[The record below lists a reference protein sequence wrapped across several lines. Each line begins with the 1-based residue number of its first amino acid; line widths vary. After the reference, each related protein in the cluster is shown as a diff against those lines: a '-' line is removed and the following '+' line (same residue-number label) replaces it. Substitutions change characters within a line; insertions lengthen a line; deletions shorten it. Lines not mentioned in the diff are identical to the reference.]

1 MTQIFSIELARQLVD
16 SQDQFPV
23 DFELAWQWIG
33 YAKKQNGKDK
43 LTRNFEEGLD
53 YTLLQMR
60 ETNQDGTFSHYYEK
74 INLTI
79 DCFKS
84 LGMMAR
90 TEQGKEVR
98 KYFLQCEKIAKT
110 ELSRLEILELAIAS
124 EKEKLAIKAENEA
137 NKKLLI
143 DQEKVITKQAVQNLK
158 LEEAKSKI
166 EKEKNLLEE
175 KVEKEA
181 PLVELAKKIQFTE
194 GCVDFNTYA
203 KIIGTGRVRLFKKM
217 REANVVLQNSN
228 MPYQKW
234 ISAGYFE
241 ASEKIVQG
249 ERPDGSCYDHI
260 YPFALVTGKGQIW
273 LHQRLTALD
282 YESSESESEITTD
295 Y

>member
-1 MTQIFSIELARQLVD
+1 MSNLSIFDFQSNNIRFETRNGRIWVCLTDMAKASGKKVNNWNQLD
-16 SQDQFPV
+16 STKAYIAYVESVATFPV
-23 DFELAWQWIG
+23 TETIQGGDPKAQGTWAIEEVAIKFAAWCSVEFEYWVNQQI
-33 YAKKQNGKDK
+33 K
-43 LTRNFEEGLD
+43 
-53 YTLLQMR
+53 TLLKK
-60 ETNQDGTFSHYYEK
+60 GFV
-74 INLTI
+74 
-79 DCFKS
+79 S
-84 LGMMAR
+84 L
-90 TEQGKEVR
+90 KP
-98 KYFLQCEKIAKT
+98 KT
-110 ELSRLEILELAIAS
+110 ALELA
-124 EKEKLAIKAENEA
+124 KEQVVLLEMLELKGQ
-137 NKKLLI
+137 LLI
-143 DQEKVITKQAVQNLK
+143 DQEKVITKQAVQNFK

-228 MPYQKW
+228 MPYQKY
-234 ISAGYFE
+234 IEAGYFE

-260 YPFALVTGKGQIW
+260 YPFALITGKGQIW
-273 LHQRLTALD
+273 LYQKLKALD
-282 YESSESESEITTD
+282 DESVEDKLITD

>member
-1 MTQIFSIELARQLVD
+1 MSQIFSIELAKQLIN
-16 SQDQFPV
+16 SKDQFPV
-23 DFELAWQWIG
+23 DFNDAWQWLE
-33 YAKKQNGKDK
+33 YSKKSNAKRF
-43 LTRNFEEGLD
+43 LIENFK
-53 YTLLQMR
+53 
-60 ETNQDGTFSHYYEK
+60 EK
-74 INLTI
+74 IDFLIKEQPTTIGIQANPNQHILLTI
-79 DCFKS
+79 ECLKKW
-84 LGMMAR
+84 GMKCG
-90 TEQGKEVR
+90 TEKGEEVR
-98 KYFLQCEKIAKT
+98 LYFLECERIVKKVV

-228 MPYQKW
+228 MVYQKY
-234 ISAGYFE
+234 IEAGYFE
-241 ASEKIVQG
+241 TSEKLVQG
-249 ERPDGSCYDHI
+249 VRPDGSCYDHI

-282 YESSESESEITTD
+282 SESSELESELTTD
-295 Y
+295 I